1 MKHFVVAALAGFF
14 VATAPV
20 YAADIEVE
28 APIRS
33 VVVYPQ
39 GASVTREVPFTVGA
53 GVNVLVIGG
62 VTTGIDPST
71 IRIEG
76 VGEAGVLIRS
86 VEAVQEKEGDEDPD
100 RARINDLIQAAR
112 DRQAA
117 LNDQLV
123 ALDAQRS
130 FIQNLITQG
139 PAGFAQLLG
148 GAGGGIDQWATA
160 WQTIGQGLDQ
170 VLSGIRQVQQEIRD
184 IEEEVAGYMTEIAEL
199 PVARVALEIRVEVS
213 TEEAVTGTL
222 QATYQVGNAR
232 WVPAY
237 DATLTTGDATTEP
250 AIELVRRAEITQ
262 QTGEDWTD
270 VAMTLSTSRPT
281 GGTEAPTLF
290 EAILQAYDRIAYE
303 RAPMAA
309 PVPMPAAIGAA
320 ADAVG
325 GVRAEEA
332 QAVADFGDF
341 RANFII
347 DGPVSVTSG
356 GGTRSVRLATDAA
369 SARMFVEA
377 TPRLSEQ
384 AFLTAAF
391 TLDSGAPILAGRVNL
406 FRDGSYVG
414 AGNLAFSSAGSE
426 VTLGFGADD
435 LVRVAFSLED
445 RETGERGLLT
455 RMSTD
460 ERLYRLTVEN
470 LHDRAIE
477 ITVYDRVPVS
487 EDERI
492 TVEQLDTTT
501 EPTET
506 DVDGRRGVLGW
517 TYEYAPG
524 ETREIDNA
532 YLVTWPADLTIYGLE

>member
-1 MKHFVVAALAGFF
+1 MKHFVVAVLAGFF
-14 VATAPV
+14 LATGPT

-33 VVVYPQ
+33 VVVFPQ

-62 VTTGIDPST
+62 VTPGIDPST

-86 VEAVQEKEGDEDPD
+86 VEAVQEKEDGEDPE
-100 RARINDLIQAAR
+100 RTRINDLILAAR

-123 ALDAQRS
+123 ALEAQRS
-130 FIQNLITQG
+130 FIQNLIARG
-139 PAGFAQLLG
+139 PEGFAQLLG

-160 WQTIGQGLDQ
+160 WQTIGQGLNQ
-170 VLSGIRQVQQEIRD
+170 VLSGIRRVQLEIRE
-184 IEEEVAGYMTEIAEL
+184 IEEEIAGYMAQLAEL
-199 PVARVALEIRVEVS
+199 PVPRVALEIRVEVS
-213 TEEAVTGTL
+213 TDEAVTGTL
-222 QATYQVGNAR
+222 RATYQVGNAR
-232 WVPAY
+232 WAPAY
-237 DATLTTGDATTEP
+237 DATLLTGDANTEP

-262 QTGEDWTD
+262 QTGEDWID
-270 VAMTLSTSRPT
+270 VAMTLSTSRPA
-281 GGTEAPTLF
+281 GGTAAPELF
-290 EAILQAYDRIAYE
+290 ETVLQAFDAFE

-309 PVPMPAAIGAA
+309 PMPAPAAVRPEDAIGGAIP
-320 ADAVG
+320 
-325 GVRAEEA
+325 A
-332 QAVADFGDF
+332 QEQPAIADFGDF

-356 GGTRSVRLATDAA
+356 GGVRSVRLATDTAP
-369 SARMFVEA
+369 ARMFVEA

-391 TLDSGAPILAGRVNL
+391 TLDSGAPVLAGRVNL

-414 AGNLAFSSAGSE
+414 AGALAFSAAGTE

-435 LVRVAFSLED
+435 LVRVAFSLEN

-455 RMSTD
+455 RLATD
-460 ERLYRLTVEN
+460 ERLYRITVEN

-477 ITVYDRVPVS
+477 ITVYDRIPVS

-492 TVEQLDTTT
+492 VVEQLDTTT
-501 EPTET
+501 PPTET
-506 DVDGRRGVLGW
+506 DVDGRRGVLAW

-532 YLVTWPADLTIYGLE
+532 YLVTWPADLNVYGLD